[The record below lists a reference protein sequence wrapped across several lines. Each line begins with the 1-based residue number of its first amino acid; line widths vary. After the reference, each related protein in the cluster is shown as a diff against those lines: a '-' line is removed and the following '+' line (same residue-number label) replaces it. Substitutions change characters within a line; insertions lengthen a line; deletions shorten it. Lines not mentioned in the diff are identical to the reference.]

1 MAVFNSTILRLA
13 REQHGLSQSELAR
26 RLSVQQ
32 AVLSKYENGIAEP
45 SESVLA
51 ELSNQLGYPVAFFM
65 QDAEDVP
72 SGLIFHRKRQ
82 SLSASL
88 RTKIEAEVKLRVM
101 DVLFLYGKLGHRSDI
116 ISREGRTPEET
127 AQCLRKQWKV
137 RRGPIPNMISL
148 LERHGIVVIE
158 FDFET
163 DKLDGFF
170 VPLRKDIICIAL
182 NTNPC
187 FSADRRRFS
196 LAHEL
201 GHALL
206 HQNDFPDSEKETE
219 ADAFAAEFL
228 MPEAT
233 IQTELEPPLTFSKLC
248 ELKTRW
254 KASIAS
260 LVFRAKKLETISENT
275 YRNIWMFL
283 SAKGYRK
290 HEPECGVQEER
301 SALLQSLMRDYAEK
315 NVKYLEELNLTQ
327 ARFGERYCQIQPV
340 SRQRYGGD

>member
-1 MAVFNSTILRLA
+1 MATFNSIMLRLA

-26 RLSVQQ
+26 QLSVQQ
-32 AVLSKYENGIAEP
+32 AMLSKYENGVAVP

-51 ELSNQLGYPVAFFM
+51 ELSNRLGYPVSFFM
-65 QDAEDVP
+65 QDVDDVP
-72 SGLIFHRKRQ
+72 SGLVFHRKRK
-82 SLSASL
+82 SLPASL
-88 RTKIEAEVKLRVM
+88 RTKIEAEMKLRVL
-101 DVLFLYGKLGHRSDI
+101 DVMFLYKKLDFRSDI
-116 ISREGRTPEET
+116 VLRGNKTPEEM
-127 AQCLRKQWKV
+127 AQCLRKQWKIQC
-137 RRGPIPNMISL
+137 GPIPNMISL
-148 LERHGIVVIE
+148 LEEHRIVVLE
-158 FDFET
+158 FDFGT

-170 VPLRKDIICIAL
+170 VPLQKEIICIAL

-206 HQNDFPDSEKETE
+206 HQNDFPDSEKEME

-248 ELKTRW
+248 ELKAMW
-254 KASIAS
+254 KVSIAA
-260 LVFRAKKLETISENT
+260 LIFRAKKLGVISENT
-275 YRNIWMFL
+275 YRNTWMFL

-290 HEPECGVQEER
+290 HEPECGIQEER
-301 SALLQSLMRDYAEK
+301 SGLLQSLMRDYAKK
-315 NVKYLEELNLTQ
+315 NVKCLEELHLTQ
-327 ARFGERYCQIQPV
+327 ECFNERYC
-340 SRQRYGGD
+340 